1 MQLEQASVNHLQLP
15 LRSIYSGAHHP
26 ELDTL
31 ESILVTVTNAQGVRG
46 IGTADT
52 VQGYSQLTHQEVKRA
67 TVDLLN
73 HVFDEEPENYN
84 QLRELCKRESPEAN
98 AQCAVEMAFLDLFAK
113 RADVTVG
120 EFLGGTL
127 GEDQQLNA
135 WVGFDEPDAMAAEA
149 REWGERGFESVK
161 IKLNGEQSV
170 DIERIETVCD
180 EVADDMEVR
189 ADANCAYEDVDDAI
203 EVARAVE
210 EYPLSH
216 FEQPIPKDDIRGLKR
231 LTNSTSITIM
241 ADECL
246 TDLSRVQR
254 VLREEAADRLKLKIL
269 RLGGIGNT
277 RTALDLA
284 ELHGIPCV
292 IGHGFCLSPAAS
304 TEVQFTLSHGNVYS
318 PVETVGPLKVADE
331 PFKPA
336 LDIRDG
342 RMQIPDGAGIGLE
355 LAENQLEAYL
365 ESSETIS

>member
-1 MQLEQASVNHLQLP
+1 MQLEQASVNHLQVP
-15 LRSIYSGAHHP
+15 LQGVYSGAHHP

-31 ESILVTVTNAQGVRG
+31 ESILVTVTDTHGVRG

-52 VQGYSQLTHQEVKRA
+52 VQGYSQLTHEEVKQA

-84 QLRELCKRESPEAN
+84 QLQELCKRKSPEAN

-113 RADVTVG
+113 RADVTIG
-120 EFLGGTL
+120 EFFGGTL
-127 GEDQQLNA
+127 KDDQQLNA
-135 WVGFDEPDAMAAEA
+135 WVGFDEPDVMAAEA
-149 REWGERGFESVK
+149 REWCDRGFESLK
-161 IKLNGEQSV
+161 IKLNGNQSV
-170 DIERIETVCD
+170 DIERIKTVCD

-189 ADANCAYEDVDDAI
+189 ADANCAYEDVDAAI

-210 EYPLSH
+210 GDPLAH
-216 FEQPIPKDDIRGLKR
+216 FEQPIPKDDIEGLKR

-254 VLREEAADRLKLKIL
+254 VLREDAADRLKLKIL
-269 RLGGIGNT
+269 RLGGIANT
-277 RTALDLA
+277 RIALDLA

-304 TEVQFTLSHGNVYS
+304 TEIQFTLSHGNVYS
-318 PVETVGPLKVADE
+318 PVETVGPLKIANE
-331 PFKPA
+331 PFEPA
-336 LDIRDG
+336 LDISDG
-342 RMQIPDGAGIGLE
+342 RMQIPKGAGIGLD
-355 LAENQLEAYL
+355 LADDQLDEYL
-365 ESSETIS
+365 KSSETIS